1 MATTC
6 ATIHN
11 EWNDG
16 HMRFCTGIVTRENST
31 YREEPNQ
38 ISNTPVC
45 IAGKRLY
52 EVPFVEVQIS
62 ARMIAD
68 YTICFYSDGT
78 VTSETV
84 YRGMQ

>member
-38 ISNTPVC
+38 ISSMPVC
-45 IAGKRLY
+45 IAGERLY
-52 EVPFVEVQIS
+52 EVQIS
-62 ARMIAD
+62 ARHLMD

-78 VTSETV
+78 VTSEAV